1 MHTNVGTLEDLAVP
15 SPVALSAVAARHV
28 VGLVLAGALIVVTN
42 TNQHIFVFF
51 LFFHEYIFMIILIY
65 FTDK

>member
-42 TNQHIFVFF
+42 TNQHIFIFF
-51 LFFHEYIFMIILIY
+51 SFVS
-65 FTDK
+65 